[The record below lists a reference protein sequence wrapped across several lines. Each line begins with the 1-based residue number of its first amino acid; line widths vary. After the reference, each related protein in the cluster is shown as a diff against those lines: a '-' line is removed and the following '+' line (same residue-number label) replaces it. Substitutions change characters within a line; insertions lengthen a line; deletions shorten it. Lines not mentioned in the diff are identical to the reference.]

1 MTRYVVGIDGGGTH
15 TRALV
20 LDGEGRERGSA
31 RGSAGLVDP
40 HRPGAAAKHIAE
52 TARRAL
58 EDAGAVLPATL
69 LWAGLAGAGR
79 KEVQRAVEEAIE
91 HATVA
96 DRIVVRTDVEA
107 AFHDAFEEGPGVILV
122 AGTGSGALGVGE
134 GGERARAGS
143 LGAVLGDEG
152 SGYHMGLS
160 SLRAIVRAE
169 DGRDPP
175 TALDGAVLEDL
186 ALESVGDLVA
196 WATHASKSEVARLAP
211 LVAKVALEGDP
222 PAQRILREC
231 AEELRLLVA
240 TVIDRLGP
248 WATPPRVALVGGAVE
263 DEGSL
268 RDLLISALEA
278 EGYEVLRR
286 TVVPARGAAR
296 LALDLL

>member
-20 LDGEGRERGSA
+20 LDGEGRERGGA
-31 RGSAGLVDP
+31 QGKAGLVDP
-40 HRPGAAAKHIAE
+40 LHPHMVVERIAE
-52 TARRAL
+52 IARRAL
-58 EDAGAVLPATL
+58 ADAGAGTRAAV

-79 KEVQRAVEEAIE
+79 EETQRSVEEAISKE
-91 HATVA
+91 EVA
-96 DRIVVRTDVEA
+96 NRVVVRTDVEV
-107 AFHDAFEEGPGVILV
+107 AFHDAFEEGPGIILV

-160 SLRAIVRAE
+160 ALRAIVRAE

-175 TALDGAVLEDL
+175 TALDGAVLEYL
-186 ALESVGDLVA
+186 
-196 WATHASKSEVARLAP
+196 
-211 LVAKVALEGDP
+211 ALEGDP
-222 PAQRILREC
+222 PAQRVLREC

-240 TVIDRLGP
+240 TVLDRLGP
-248 WATPPRVALVGGAVE
+248 WSTPPRVALVGGAVE

-268 RDLLISALEA
+268 RDLLIPALET
-278 EGYEVLRR
+278 EGLDVL
-286 TVVPARGAAR
+286 TSTIVPARGAAR
-296 LALDLL
+296 LALALL